1 MKTGSGEGEIQE
13 VRPLLYVEWNTARLT
28 TERLLEHQELSFTSR
43 PTYLAMLRQH
53 PQQHSTDVE
62 TVLTERGH
70 NRAPLSKRR
79 GDFNSARNKQ
89 QRRKL

>member
-1 MKTGSGEGEIQE
+1 MEFSE
-13 VRPLLYVEWNTARLT
+13 

-79 GDFNSARNKQ
+79 GDLTLREINNKEGSFEVEM
-89 QRRKL
+89 